1 MTLVKHNAV
10 ALACSFALLAAS
22 LDAGAA
28 DMPKRKS
35 GLWEITTSAEGQT
48 TPPMQM
54 CIDEKV
60 DDLSRDM
67 TQGDVKCSKQ
77 DMRREGDR
85 YVIDSVCK
93 FGETT
98 ATSHIVVTG
107 KLDSAYQMDIQSK
120 YNPPMMGMSEGR
132 STMKARWLGAC
143 KAGQRPGDMVMPGG
157 MTINVYDA
165 AKSAPRR

>member
-1 MTLVKHNAV
+1 MNPSKLNVV
-10 ALACSFALLAAS
+10 ALATAALVAAS
-22 LDAGAA
+22 LAVNAA
-28 DMPKRKS
+28 DLPKRKS
-35 GLWEITTSAEGQT
+35 GLWEITSTTQGQT

-67 TQGDVKCSKQ
+67 AQGEVKCSKQ
-77 DMRREGDR
+77 DLKRDGDR
-85 YVIDSVCK
+85 FVIDSVCK

-98 ATSHIVVTG
+98 STSHIVVTG
-107 KLDSAYQMDIQSK
+107 KMDSAYQMDIQSK
-120 YNPPMMGMSEGR
+120 YSPPMMGMAEMR

-157 MTINVYDA
+157 MTINAYDA
-165 AKSAPRR
+165 GKAPPRK